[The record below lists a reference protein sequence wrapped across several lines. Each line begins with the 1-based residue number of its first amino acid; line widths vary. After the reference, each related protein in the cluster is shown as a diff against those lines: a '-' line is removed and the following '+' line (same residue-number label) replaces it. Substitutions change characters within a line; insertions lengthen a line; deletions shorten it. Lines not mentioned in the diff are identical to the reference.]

1 MAISLEQ
8 AAAALIANGYFFDE
22 GYEGKGI
29 CLHNDAD
36 LCFVLHNGTL
46 EIAQCIAPHG
56 KGFYAAHSFDI
67 ICKYALADCSI
78 AANGE
83 LQLCQPNSK
92 RIESF

>member
-1 MAISLEQ
+1 MAISIEQ

-22 GYEGKGI
+22 SYSGPGI
-29 CLHNDAD
+29 RLHNDDD
-36 LCFVLHNGTL
+36 LSFVLYNGTL

-92 RIESF
+92 RIESY